1 MCNIT
6 IQHASDGACRRRR
19 RGNSRPAY
27 ETCPIYTR
35 SAHGQQSPF
44 HEGLRQHVQATQFN
58 AWFSC
63 GKNLGKQSAL
73 ADKTPIGLTDAC
85 MHTDTMT
92 DMMPVNCNVRHRRGF
107 CQCCYIFSGR
117 MQKEPLCTIQPQTA
131 IGTDTLSRNKVHPKS
146 LKTGHDILLA
156 RRQSRHDPRC
166 PTEIHPPYLQQ
177 QETRLPQH
185 TENATCHCAV
195 QSTHSQPEPEP
206 A

>member
-1 MCNIT
+1 VDFAN
-6 IQHASDGACRRRR
+6 AA
-19 RGNSRPAY
+19 
-27 ETCPIYTR
+27 
-35 SAHGQQSPF
+35 PF
-44 HEGLRQHVQATQFN
+44 L
-58 AWFSC
+58 
-63 GKNLGKQSAL
+63 
-73 ADKTPIGLTDAC
+73 
-85 MHTDTMT
+85 
-92 DMMPVNCNVRHRRGF
+92 
-107 CQCCYIFSGR
+107 SGR

-195 QSTHSQPEPEP
+195 QSTHTQPEPDPAGLQTILTEISRNIAPQAPDNLGVLEHVEP
-206 A
+206 KRCDAIHAPTMQGDRLTAKRPSIIRLHD

>member
-1 MCNIT
+1 M
-6 IQHASDGACRRRR
+6 
-19 RGNSRPAY
+19 
-27 ETCPIYTR
+27 ETAGQPTKRVPYTR
-35 SAHGQQSPF
+35 DLPTDSNRLSMKDCDNTCKQLNSMHDMP
-44 HEGLRQHVQATQFN
+44 VQKR
-58 AWFSC
+58 AW
-63 GKNLGKQSAL
+63 KQSAL
-73 ADKTPIGLTDAC
+73 ADKTPIGLTLAC

>member
-1 MCNIT
+1 MHLT
-6 IQHASDGACRRRR
+6 EHAGGDDV
-19 RGNSRPAY
+19 
-27 ETCPIYTR
+27 ETAGQPTKRVPYTR
-35 SAHGQQSPF
+35 DLHLNSNRLSMKDCDNTCKQ
-44 HEGLRQHVQATQFN
+44 LN
-58 AWFSC
+58 AMR
-63 GKNLGKQSAL
+63 GPGPKKNLGKQSAL

-131 IGTDTLSRNKVHPKS
+131 IGTDTLNRNKVHPKS